1 MFFFEKEDEYEWT
14 QEEYKYISMKQ
25 NIFIQKLKDKYQD
38 IVILTFE
45 KNIGNIR
52 IGFIDWGPE
61 NKLFFYM
68 GNKNQSSYWIK
79 NVQFT
84 TEVRNNGSIGPCHLN
99 DEFNQ
104 LCVILDKLLLHFSQ
118 YESSSSLL

>member
-1 MFFFEKEDEYEWT
+1 
-14 QEEYKYISMKQ
+14 MKQ

-79 NVQFT
+79 NVQFIS
-84 TEVRNNGSIGPCHLN
+84 EVRNNGSIGPCHLN